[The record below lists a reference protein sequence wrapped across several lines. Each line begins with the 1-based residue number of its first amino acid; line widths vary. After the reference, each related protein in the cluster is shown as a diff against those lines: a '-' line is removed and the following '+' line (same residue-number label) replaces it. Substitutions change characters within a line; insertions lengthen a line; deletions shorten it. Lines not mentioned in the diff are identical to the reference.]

1 MMKLI
6 NFEALIAPFFSVCLT
21 VSITVVSQ
29 LMSRKDDIKVA
40 LQQNTTAVIRPNE
53 IQNGSVLMNL
63 IDFESFLQVK
73 NHIAQ
78 HHRLTSKTD
87 CEKQVL

>member
-1 MMKLI
+1 MMKLV

-87 CEKQVL
+87 FEKQVL

>member
-1 MMKLI
+1 
-6 NFEALIAPFFSVCLT
+6 
-21 VSITVVSQ
+21 
-29 LMSRKDDIKVA
+29 
-40 LQQNTTAVIRPNE
+40 
-53 IQNGSVLMNL
+53 MNL

-87 CEKQVL
+87 FEKQVL